1 MAIRIDQGMAK
12 IGMHRTPS
20 SLETRTHNAEINVQ
34 HESTKIKI
42 DFKRPSIKIDNSGT
56 WDNLGY
62 RDIVSFMK
70 AQARKG
76 YQRYLKYVGETSADG
91 ERLSAIE
98 KGGNPIRDIA
108 VREAYET
115 DGADPIGR
123 AAPPKFDVEG
133 YIEIDV
139 QNNKLDPFAGV
150 TMKATRAEIDFYYTP
165 SRLSIY
171 LEQKAYLNITYL
183 GENVDLTV

>member
-1 MAIRIDQGMAK
+1 MLRYMY
-12 IGMHRTPS
+12 
-20 SLETRTHNAEINVQ
+20 Q
-34 HESTKIKI
+34 HEKYKVKI
-42 DFKRPSIKIDNSGT
+42 DYERPTVKIDNSGT

-70 AQARKG
+70 QQARKG
-76 YQRYLKYVGETSADG
+76 YQRYLKYVGEASADG

-115 DGADPIGR
+115 DGADLIGR

-150 TMKATRAEIDFYYTP
+150 KMRATRAEIDYYYTP
-165 SRLSIY
+165 SQLSIY
-171 LEQKAYLNITYL
+171 LEQKAYINITYI
-183 GENVDLTV
+183 GENVDVEV

>member
-1 MAIRIDQGMAK
+1 
-12 IGMHRTPS
+12 
-20 SLETRTHNAEINVQ
+20 
-34 HESTKIKI
+34 
-42 DFKRPSIKIDNSGT
+42 
-56 WDNLGY
+56 
-62 RDIVSFMK
+62 MK
-70 AQARKG
+70 QQARKG
-76 YQRYLKYVGETSADG
+76 YQRYLKYVGEASADG

-150 TMKATRAEIDFYYTP
+150 TMRATRAEIDYYYTP
-165 SRLSIY
+165 SQAIDIPGAKSLYKHNLYRRKCRCRQYRKTII
-171 LEQKAYLNITYL
+171 N
-183 GENVDLTV
+183 